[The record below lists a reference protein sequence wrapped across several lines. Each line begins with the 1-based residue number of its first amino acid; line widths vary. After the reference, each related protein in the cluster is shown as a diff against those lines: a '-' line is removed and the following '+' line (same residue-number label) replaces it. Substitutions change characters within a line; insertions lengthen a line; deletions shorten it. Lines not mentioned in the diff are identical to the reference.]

1 MRRAERKLQLSHNV
15 VGEDVMDREGKEITG
30 AEVGDLRS
38 VIFGLQ
44 RFDPTEMS
52 NENSDE
58 LNTSELN
65 ATVEK
70 ILAFRHGQRS
80 DKDNKKLEINPKD
93 ISDGHDLGPSSVTFD
108 PGLDEAS
115 YLSWVEKFKD
125 ASQATNNPVLEL
137 ENRRSLPEER
147 HLKAEA
153 AKKKAEEKKLAKWEA
168 LGYRSL
174 SVKDPVCPADMDIM
188 SDSGSV
194 QFVYGDC
201 TQPSKV
207 CPSEPTII
215 FR

>member
-1 MRRAERKLQLSHNV
+1 MRRAERKLKLSHNV
-15 VGEDVMDREGKEITG
+15 IGEDALDCEGKEMTG

-38 VIFGLQ
+38 VIFGLHE
-44 RFDPTEMS
+44 FDPTEMS

-58 LNTSELN
+58 LNTLELH
-65 ATVEK
+65 ATVDK
-70 ILAFRHGQRS
+70 VLALRNGQKS
-80 DKDNKKLEINPKD
+80 NKDNKKLEIAPND
-93 ISDGHDLGPSSVTFD
+93 ISDGRGLDPSSVTLD
-108 PGLDEAS
+108 PVLDEAS

-125 ASQATNNPVLEL
+125 ASEATNSPVLEL

-153 AKKKAEEKKLAKWEA
+153 AKKKAEDKKSAKWEA
-168 LGYRSL
+168 LGYKSL
-174 SVKDPVCPADMDIM
+174 SVKDPVCPADTGIM

-207 CPSEPTII
+207 SPSEPTII
-215 FR
+215 FG